1 MIILICLDDKNGMM
15 FHNRRQSQDRGLRAY
30 IRQLVG
36 NSKIYMNQYTRKLYR
51 EFSQACVC
59 EDFLFRAQAG
69 DYCLVENQELC
80 PVKDRIEKI
89 IVFRWNKVYPADQIL
104 DLSLDGWVLEN
115 SREFDGSTHRIL
127 QETYVREN
135 KDHVQ
140 CQNQKV

>member
-15 FHNRRQSQDRGLRAY
+15 FHNRRQSQDRGLRAH

-51 EFSQACVC
+51 EFSQAFVC
-59 EDFLFRAQAG
+59 EDFLFRAQPG

-80 PVKDRIEKI
+80 PVEDRIERI

-104 DLSLDGWVLEN
+104 DLSLDAWILE
-115 SREFDGSTHRIL
+115 STEEIDGSTHRIL
-127 QETYVREN
+127 QETYVRGK
-135 KDHVQ
+135 KDQVQ
-140 CQNQKV
+140 RQNQKV